1 MQLGQDA
8 DLALFNF
15 KAHTP
20 PLSHA
25 PRELGLYS
33 VVPALPGGVRG
44 WGTNED
50 EPKRDLPGNMLT
62 NYSPSTAVLV
72 SKVVTVIT
80 EKSGSLLFCD
90 SSWASNLHEEF
101 RGMVLFL
108 GTKPLGREMS
118 DIQISDLFT
127 ERHPGTGFGVK
138 PAAEPG
144 QDRHQAGSEGETV
157 HRGPAS
163 RAVNRLRN
171 RACPF
176 CLWPSVSSS
185 VKGWPAWMVFK
196 QVNSFEPRLNP
207 GQ

>member
-1 MQLGQDA
+1 
-8 DLALFNF
+8 
-15 KAHTP
+15 
-20 PLSHA
+20 
-25 PRELGLYS
+25 
-33 VVPALPGGVRG
+33 
-44 WGTNED
+44 
-50 EPKRDLPGNMLT
+50 MLT
-62 NYSPSTAVLV
+62 NYSPSTADLV
-72 SKVVTVIT
+72 SKVVTVFP

-144 QDRHQAGSEGETV
+144 QDGETV

-171 RACPF
+171 RARPF